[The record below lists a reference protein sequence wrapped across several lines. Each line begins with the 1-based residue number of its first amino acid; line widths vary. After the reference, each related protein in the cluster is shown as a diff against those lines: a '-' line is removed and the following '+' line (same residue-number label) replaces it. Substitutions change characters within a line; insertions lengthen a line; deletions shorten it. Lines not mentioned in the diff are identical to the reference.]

1 MKITTGKYRWRVL
14 IAPEGMDVRPTSDNV
29 RQAVFNMLLQY
40 GLPDGAHVID
50 AFCGTGA
57 LGLEAL
63 SRGAESCL
71 FIDNAAAS
79 LQSCRAN
86 IAALKAEAKILQKDA
101 AKLKDRPADVTPA
114 DLVFLDPPYRKNLI
128 EPALQALIEGNWMT
142 AGAMIVAETEKHA
155 GLVLPPF
162 TKILS
167 QRSYGDTEIVLAR
180 FSSV

>member
-1 MKITTGKYRWRVL
+1 
-14 IAPEGMDVRPTSDNV
+14 MDVRPTSDKV
-29 RQAVFNMLLQY
+29 RQAVFNILLQH

-63 SRGAESCL
+63 SRGAESCV
-71 FIDNAAAS
+71 FIDSAAAS

-86 IAALKAEAKILQKDA
+86 IAALKAEAKVLQMDA
-101 AKLKDRPADVTPA
+101 TKLKDRPADIMPA

-128 EPALQALIEGNWMT
+128 EPALQALIKGGWLSS
-142 AGAMIVAETEKHA
+142 GAVIVAETERHA
-155 GLVLPPF
+155 GLAWPSSME
-162 TKILS
+162 ILS

-180 FSSV
+180 LSSV